1 MLKNKVKAIDL
12 AIQRGIPKNQLF
24 LQYQPIIKI
33 SDASIYAAET
43 FIRWN
48 HPMYGYV
55 KPADWLPKVAKSGAL
70 AEILLEF
77 INECVSNAKT
87 LAGPILSFNL
97 SCYEL
102 NNVECINS
110 LCKSAV
116 QAEGRIAAEIYELD
130 FDEDLVPPEQGWPFV
145 PVENFVE
152 CLTQLDESGIQI
164 WVDDYGARGGAKH
177 TLNHPLVDVVKL
189 DMSVLWEARK
199 GNPDDLVSYTQVG
212 HQHGKLMLIERVES
226 KADFDIVKAAGIDL
240 VQGFYFSRALHFA
253 DFKHLLASR

>member
-70 AEILLEF
+70 GEILLEF
-77 INECVSNAKT
+77 ITECVSNAKT

-97 SCYEL
+97 TCYEF
-102 NNVECINS
+102 NKVEYINS
-110 LCKSAV
+110 LCKAV
-116 QAEGRIAAEIYELD
+116 QQAPDKIAAEIYELY
-130 FDEDLVPPEQGWPFV
+130 FDSDLAASEQGWSLFHV
-145 PVENFVE
+145 PNFQE

-164 WVDDYGARGGAKH
+164 WVDDYGAMGGAKH

-189 DMSVLWEARK
+189 DMSLLWEARK
-199 GNPDDLVSYTQVG
+199 GNPDGLVSYTQVG
-212 HQHGKLMLIERVES
+212 HRHGKLMLIERVES

-240 VQGFYFSRALHFA
+240 VQGFYFSRSLHFA
-253 DFKHLLASR
+253 DLLHLLASR